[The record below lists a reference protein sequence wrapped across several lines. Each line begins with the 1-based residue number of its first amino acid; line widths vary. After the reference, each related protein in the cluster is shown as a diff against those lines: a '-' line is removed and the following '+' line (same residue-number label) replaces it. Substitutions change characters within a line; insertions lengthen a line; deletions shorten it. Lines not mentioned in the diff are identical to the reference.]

1 MPPRSRGGFA
11 GLAMSLLQA
20 AGPTGADAALGR
32 DLGGR
37 EAGVA
42 VGERALARVGGTS
55 SHGMALWSGGPARS
69 THPST
74 GRHAFKEIARFRFP
88 ADESPMREAGSA
100 ASHFFTVRLLTFS
113 R

>member
-1 MPPRSRGGFA
+1 MPPRSRSGFA
-11 GLAMSLLQA
+11 GFATSLLQA
-20 AGPTGADAALGR
+20 SGPMGADVALGR

-55 SHGMALWSGGPARS
+55 SHDMALWSDGPARP

-100 ASHFFTVRLLTFS
+100 APHNFLLYA